1 MNFSPP
7 ECPGIGRMHSFDG
20 LFLLACIQDKGEQA
34 FLIQLLFDF

>member
-1 MNFSPP
+1 MNFSLP

-20 LFLLACIQDKGEQA
+20 LFLLACIHGKGKQA